1 MKLFLLTLSILFTLQ
16 TFGQEKFITKSG
28 LVAFEASVPSFEEI
42 KAKNNK
48 VTAILKTDSGKIA
61 VLALVQGFR
70 FKIALMEEHFNESYA
85 ESEQYPKTFFLG
97 KIIDFSKKK
106 FRNKEAVAVILEG
119 DFTFHGVTK
128 QIRTPATMRYNDNHY
143 VLSTNFSLTAANYK
157 IKIPKIVRNKI
168 AEDIY
173 IQLFFELYKK

>member
-1 MKLFLLTLSILFTLQ
+1 
-16 TFGQEKFITKSG
+16 
-28 LVAFEASVPSFEEI
+28 
-42 KAKNNK
+42 
-48 VTAILKTDSGKIA
+48 
-61 VLALVQGFR
+61 
-70 FKIALMEEHFNESYA
+70 LMEEHFNESYA